1 MIWILFGLAQL
12 LIFNRNNGYVN
23 EPVVI
28 ACAIFAVAAE
38 VRRLRFDLKNYIE
51 RKKEEPK

>member
-12 LIFNRNNGYVN
+12 FIFNRNNGYVD
-23 EPVVI
+23 ESVVI
-28 ACAIFAVAAE
+28 AYAIFAVAGE
-38 VRRLRFDLKNYIE
+38 IRNLRNDLKNYIE